1 MYSVNELLQACRQR
15 VQSARA
21 LKHKFFDL
29 IHDGQDEEHA
39 RALLREWSRRDY
51 WVSREFP
58 ALVATLAGEVEDLG
72 VRLTLVR
79 NLWDECGKGNLRNAH
94 FSLYNKFLASIGE
107 SEPAQPDSTA
117 SAFLQAQKSY
127 AYTDR
132 AVATGVF
139 CYANEYMCQFEF
151 ASLTGAVVRLFP
163 NSDTRY
169 FTQLNVDVRHA
180 AELEEAMVA
189 LVPDD
194 LDRFAA
200 DLLEA
205 LDHVL
210 EVRGQFYDAVVAAVV
225 A

>member
-1 MYSVNELLQACRQR
+1 MYDIDELLQACRQS

-21 LKHKFFDL
+21 LKHEFFDL
-29 IHDGQDEEHA
+29 LNEGQDE
-39 RALLREWSRRDY
+39 RRGRDLLREWSRRDY

-58 ALVATLAGEVEDLG
+58 GLVATLAGEVENLD
-72 VRLTLVR
+72 VRLILVR

-94 FSLYNKFLASIGE
+94 FNLYNMFLASIGE
-107 SEPAQPDSTA
+107 AEPAQPDSTA
-117 SAFLQAQKSY
+117 TAFLQAQKSY

-132 AVATGVF
+132 AIATGVF

-151 ASLTGAVVRLFP
+151 ATLSAAVTRLFP
-163 NSDTRY
+163 ESDTRY

-194 LDRFAA
+194 LDRFATEMLA
-200 DLLEA
+200 A

-210 EVRGQFYDAVVAAVV
+210 EIRGQFYDTVVAAVP